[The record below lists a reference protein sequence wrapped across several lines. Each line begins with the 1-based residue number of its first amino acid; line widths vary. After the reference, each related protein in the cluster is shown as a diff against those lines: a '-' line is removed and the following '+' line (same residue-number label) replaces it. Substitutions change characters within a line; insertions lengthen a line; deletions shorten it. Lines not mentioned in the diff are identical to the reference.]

1 MGLNK
6 YYVIARDLQETPQGF
21 FRGLAEK
28 IKEIITGPS
37 MTIIRGEMR
46 SITDNATEDVLD
58 VRGKKVA
65 SVKSRNGILGIRL
78 EKDTLVSFDTFK
90 DIPAGRVED
99 FVRTEGNFVLKSR
112 SRNTETTIT
121 GLTMSTAISVDSLL
135 IITTIK

>member
-1 MGLNK
+1 MGLNN

-21 FRGLAEK
+21 FHGLAKK

-37 MTIIRGEMR
+37 MTIMRGEMR

-65 SVKSRNGILGIRL
+65 SVKSKNGMLGIRL
-78 EKDTLVSFDTFK
+78 EKDTLVSFDAYK
-90 DIPAGRVED
+90 DIPAERIKDFD
-99 FVRTEGNFVLKSR
+99 FVRTEGNLVLKSR

-121 GLTMSTAISVDSLL
+121 GLTMSTAISVDPL
-135 IITTIK
+135 